1 MKKNQ
6 KIVFISIYCA
16 LALVLDYIKAFI
28 PFLNMP
34 SGGSINIALIPV
46 VVSSFHLGV
55 KEGMSVGLLWWLVSS
70 ILGLNPYYI
79 NIYQYIVD
87 YILPSVVIGA
97 SALFYSKKNVFEIEI
112 GITAM
117 MLIRT
122 FLLVLSGALFWTDG
136 VSSNSY
142 LAWSASALYNVPYC
156 IATTIMLLIIVPII
170 INSIKKYML

>member
-6 KIVFISIYCA
+6 RIVFISIYCA

-46 VVSSFHLGV
+46 ALSSFHLGTT
-55 KEGMSVGLLWWLVSS
+55 EGMSVGFLWWLVSS

-79 NIYQYIVD
+79 NIYQYVVD
-87 YILPSVVIGA
+87 YVLPSVIIGA
-97 SALFYSKKNVFEIEI
+97 SALFYSKKNIYEIEI
-112 GITAM
+112 GLIVM

-122 FLLVLSGALFWTDG
+122 FLLVL
-136 VSSNSY
+136 V
-142 LAWSASALYNVPYC
+142 
-156 IATTIMLLIIVPII
+156 
-170 INSIKKYML
+170 